1 MISFNRLVTISIV
14 IVFLLL
20 GCSSIQVSHHSR
32 GMYPPFCKNEFHQ
45 AKIVVYWDT
54 AWRLNQKEV
63 GLREKLLDER
73 INLFF
78 SKSDCFSTIKIARN
92 IGGKSITLCSDSEV
106 VSDARSMGAEK
117 AIVIRIEEAGP
128 NLMRYLSPILWQ
140 TKNEV
145 LLRVRVIDSR
155 SESIESD
162 ISSHWYRGGPFML
175 LGTSSLHKDI
185 DGTLEAIF
193 YGERK

>member
-1 MISFNRLVTISIV
+1 MN
-14 IVFLLL
+14 
-20 GCSSIQVSHHSR
+20 
-32 GMYPPFCKNEFHQ
+32 PPFCRNEFHQ

-54 AWRLNQKEV
+54 AWRINQKDV

-73 INLFF
+73 ITMFF

-106 VSDARSMGAEK
+106 FSDARSMGAEK
-117 AIVIRIEEAGP
+117 AVVIRIEEAGP
-128 NLMRYLSPILWQ
+128 NLMLYLSPILWQ

-145 LLRVRVIDSR
+145 LLRLKVIDSI
-155 SESIESD
+155 SGAIESD

-175 LGTSSLHKDI
+175 LGTTSLHKDI

-193 YGERK
+193 YGEKQ